1 MLCKKIFTVLGGDSR
16 QGALAARLAT
26 RAHCVRV
33 WGLPRETLP
42 EAVEHYADWRDA
54 ISGAHA
60 VILPLP
66 ALPDGSRVGA
76 APSVSV
82 EAPHITELLE
92 LVPDGVFLAGGKF
105 SPAVKQLAEERGR
118 PLFDYFE
125 SEELQLQN
133 AIPTAEGAVQILM
146 REVPRTVRGLA
157 VAVTGYGRV
166 ARALSDLLLA
176 MGAQVTVAARKS
188 ADLLAAT
195 ARGCKTL
202 RLSGADSLVT
212 LAEGQAAIFNTVPH
226 WLFCEE
232 VLCRMAKHSLLI
244 DLASAPG
251 GVDANAAAAHG
262 IRVIWALALPGKY
275 APLTAGEIIADTLLS
290 HMETEGLL

>member
-1 MLCKKIFTVLGGDSR
+1 MLCNKIFTVLGGDSR

-26 RAHCVRV
+26 RARPVRV

-42 EAVEHYADWRDA
+42 ETIEHFADWREA
-54 ISGAHA
+54 IGGADA

-66 ALPDGSRVGA
+66 ALPDGSRVSA
-76 APSVSV
+76 SPCVSTD
-82 EAPHITELLE
+82 APHITELLE
-92 LVPDGVFLAGGKF
+92 LLPDGVFLAGGKF
-105 SPAVKQLAEERGR
+105 SPAIKQLAEEHGK

-125 SEELQLQN
+125 IEELQLKN

-146 REVPRTVRGLA
+146 REVPRTVRDLA

-176 MGAQVTVAARKS
+176 MGARVTVAARKS
-188 ADLLAAT
+188 ADLAIAA
-195 ARGCKTL
+195 AHGCQTVP
-202 RLSGADSLVT
+202 LSGVGSLVQ
-212 LAEGQAAIFNTVPH
+212 LAEGQAAIFNTVPY
-226 WLFCEE
+226 WLFSEE
-232 VLCRMAKHSLLI
+232 VLRRMPAQSLVI

-290 HMETEGLL
+290 HMEKEGLL